1 MFNGGLIGSMQ
12 NGTQQ
17 NTRKQDF
24 ERQYGVQGRP
34 GQIDREWHQKNTP
47 ENIRNIPDL
56 MEIEKSGFS

>member
-34 GQIDREWHQKNTP
+34 GQIDREWHKKKPP
-47 ENIRNIPDL
+47 ENIRNIQNL
-56 MEIEKSGFS
+56 MKFQKKSFL